1 MNNRQIQLAQRR
13 AALVNKAAA
22 QRVQLAE
29 LAEPFHAPLKL
40 ADKGVSVYRYF
51 KRHPVLLTG
60 VVTVAAAIRPKRW
73 LFMLENGLL
82 IWQLATAASRKI
94 KQTR

>member
-1 MNNRQIQLAQRR
+1 MKNRQIQLAQRH

-29 LAEPFHAPLKL
+29 VVEPFHAPLKL

-51 KRHPVLLTG
+51 KRHPVLLTA
-60 VVTVAAAIRPKRW
+60 VITVAAAIRPKRW

-82 IWQLATAASRKI
+82 IWQLATAASRRI
-94 KQTR
+94 KEKR